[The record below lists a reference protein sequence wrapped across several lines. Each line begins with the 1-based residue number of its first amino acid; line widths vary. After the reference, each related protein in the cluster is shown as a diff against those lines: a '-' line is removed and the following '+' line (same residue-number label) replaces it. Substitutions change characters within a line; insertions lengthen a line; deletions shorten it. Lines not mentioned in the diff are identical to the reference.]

1 MTEISATDTAS
12 QGFTKRWLTP
22 LLIVA
27 YVVMVLLISGLSRA
41 KDEQTVAGS
50 IGESTSGPA
59 ALQDAAQ
66 VSDDIRR

>member
-12 QGFTKRWLTP
+12 QGSTKRWLTP

-50 IGESTSGPA
+50 IGESTSAPS
-59 ALQDAAQ
+59 ALQDAVQ
-66 VSDDIRR
+66 GSDETSR